1 MVLLILAVILSV
13 GLVIYKIYFHTAIS
27 IHTEL
32 RKGTMWG
39 VVTINKA
46 MPSKIAK
53 LLSRSSESITL
64 TGLESILNMDN
75 DDYVVMRTSFKEG
88 AHTILFSPDKTM
100 RIIPAIIDDAEIKS
114 IIKGHRTKNYPW
126 KTTKIKGTE
135 TPYYIQG
142 SNDKIHMPG

>member
-1 MVLLILAVILSV
+1 MQN
-13 GLVIYKIYFHTAIS
+13 F
-27 IHTEL
+27 
-32 RKGTMWG
+32 GTVKPG
-39 VVTINKA
+39 T
-46 MPSKIAK
+46 K
-53 LLSRSSESITL
+53 LYVEFDSFGADGESITL